1 MLADGRRRVREIV
14 ALPGR
19 IENDVVEISDIF
31 TTRDDKLVRA
41 DGYPPHRD
49 RFQRAGYDVAAI
61 LAGGTA

>member
-1 MLADGRRRVREIV
+1 MRRVREIV

-31 TTRDDKLVRA
+31 TTRDGKLVRA